1 MRDVGWETLAHLF
14 SFRQSVSVSSALKVC
29 VPLLMH
35 DRPVV
40 ASVICINER
49 RKMGEAVVE

>member
-40 ASVICINER
+40 ASVTCINER